1 MRVAAVRPAGPA
13 ARALAACALLVTAG
27 GAASNGQTTA
37 LAGPS
42 AAARPAIA
50 GSLQQGKKL
59 TATPGTWTG
68 SGTIA
73 YAYQWYRCDRD
84 GAHCGSVHGATK
96 ATYTEV
102 VGDVAHTLAVTVHAT
117 DSTGTTASYS
127 TLAGV
132 IAPAAARLAASAQP
146 PLTGDP
152 IVGQPLK
159 VEAVGWTPAPA
170 TTGFVWLRCNA
181 NARLCAP
188 VAGATTDTYTL
199 VAADAGHTLIA
210 AVTGTAAPAR
220 RTVLSTSSGLA
231 RTAPGPVA
239 SDRPSI
245 TGTLQRGKKLTG
257 SAGAWSGSGTI
268 TYAYQWYRCD
278 GNGAHCASIHGATR
292 STYTEVAADVG
303 KTIALTVRAT
313 DATGTTPGYSWFAG
327 VVAAAT
333 ATFAVTTQPSLSGT
347 PAVGQA
353 LKVSGGTFTTTPTSA
368 TYAWV
373 RCNSNGRVCSLIAGA
388 TTDTYTVTSADAGHA
403 LLALV
408 TANGGT
414 AKQTASTTAVAVPG

>member
-1 MRVAAVRPAGPA
+1 V
-13 ARALAACALLVTAG
+13 LAACALLVAAG
-27 GAASNGQTTA
+27 SAASTGHTTV

-50 GSLQQGKKL
+50 GTLQQGKKL

-73 YAYQWYRCDRD
+73 YAYQWYRCDRN
-84 GAHCGSVHGATK
+84 GAHCGSVHGATR

-102 VGDVAHTLAVTVHAT
+102 GADVGHTLAVTVHAT

-127 TLAGV
+127 TLAGLV
-132 IAPAAARLAASAQP
+132 APTGAKLVAPALP

-170 TTGFVWLRCNA
+170 TTTFAWLRCNA

-210 AVTGTAAPAR
+210 AVTGTATPAKQ
-220 RTVLSTSSGLA
+220 TVLSSSSGLA

-245 TGTLQRGKKLTG
+245 TGTLQQGKKLTG
-257 SAGAWSGSGTI
+257 SAGTWSGSGTI

-292 STYTEVAADVG
+292 STYTQVAADAG

-327 VVAAAT
+327 VVAPGT
-333 ATFAVTTQPSLSGT
+333 ATFAVTAQPSLSGT
-347 PAVGQA
+347 PAVGRT
-353 LKVSGGTFTTTPTSA
+353 LKVSGGAFTTTPASA
-368 TYAWV
+368 TYAWLQ
-373 RCNSNGRVCSLIAGA
+373 CNPNGRVCTPIAGA
-388 TTDTYTVTSADAGHA
+388 STDSYTVSSADAGHA
-403 LLALV
+403 LLAVV
-408 TANGGT
+408 TATGGT
-414 AKQTASTTAVAVPG
+414 AKQAAATTAVAVPG